1 MDAPNDAIKRRLRF
15 RWALAVL
22 LLTALSGVIYYV
34 LRPKPVT
41 VSVRQV
47 ERGTVE
53 RTVTNTRAGTVKACR
68 RAKLSPSLG
77 GQIARLPIREGD
89 PVKAGQ
95 LLLELWNDDL
105 AAQVGLAERQVAA
118 ARAQVRSAC
127 AKSDV
132 ARRNADRLTRLR
144 KSDAA
149 TAERAD
155 NASAEAAA
163 LQAECEGARIQVT
176 VREAQLAAAS
186 ANLERTRLFAPF
198 KGIIGAI
205 NGELYEFVT
214 PSPLG
219 VPTPPVVDIIGINCF
234 YVTAP
239 IDEVDVAG
247 IQLNMPVRI
256 TLDAFARRRF
266 AGHVR
271 RIADYVLDVEK
282 QARTVDVEAAFDTS
296 DDFKVLLAGYSADIE
311 IVLETRP
318 DVIRV
323 PTEAVIDGRRV
334 YVFSKSTG
342 RLQLRTIKPGL
353 SNWDHTEVLEG
364 VTPGDLVVL
373 NVDQAELHDGAA
385 AVRSKE
391 KP

>member
-1 MDAPNDAIKRRLRF
+1 MDAPHDATRQRFRF
-15 RWALAVL
+15 RWALALL
-22 LLTALSGVIYYV
+22 LLTALAGIVYHI
-34 LRPKPVT
+34 LRPKPVA
-41 VSVRQV
+41 VSLRSV

-95 LLLELWNDDL
+95 LLLELWNKDL
-105 AAQVGLAERQVAA
+105 AAQVGLAERQVSA
-118 ARAQVRSAC
+118 ARAQVRSVC

-155 NASAEAAA
+155 NAAAEAAA
-163 LQAECEGARIQVT
+163 LQAECEGSHIQVT
-176 VREAQLAAAS
+176 VAEAQLEVAG

-198 KGIIGAI
+198 DGIIGAI

-219 VPTPPVVDIIGINCF
+219 VPTPPVVDIIGSNCF

-247 IQLNMPVRI
+247 IQLDMPVRI
-256 TLDAFARRRF
+256 TLDAFARRNF
-266 AGHVR
+266 SGHVR
-271 RIADYVLDVEK
+271 RIADFVLDVEK
-282 QARTVDVEAAFDTS
+282 QARTVDVEAAFDTP
-296 DDFKVLLAGYSADIE
+296 DDFEVLLAGYSADIE

-323 PTEAVIDGRRV
+323 PTEAVIDGRRI
-334 YVFSKSTG
+334 YVFSESTG
-342 RLQLRTIKPGL
+342 RIQLRTIKPGL

-364 VTPGDLVVL
+364 VAPAEQVVV
-373 NVDQAELHDGAA
+373 NADQAGLHDGAA
-385 AVRSKE
+385 AVRSEE

>member
-1 MDAPNDAIKRRLRF
+1 MDAPRDAVKRRRF
-15 RWALAVL
+15 VRWTLAVVVLAALAGL
-22 LLTALSGVIYYV
+22 IYYV
-34 LRPKPVT
+34 LQPKPLAVT
-41 VSVRQV
+41 VRQV
-47 ERGTVE
+47 KRGTVE

-77 GQIARLPIREGD
+77 GQIAHLPIKEGD
-89 PVKAGQ
+89 AVKAGQ
-95 LLLELWNDDL
+95 LLLELWNKDL
-105 AAQVGLAERQVAA
+105 AAEVGLAERQVAA
-118 ARAQVRSAC
+118 AWSQVRSVC

-132 ARRNADRLTRLR
+132 ARRNADRLNRLR
-144 KSDAA
+144 KSDAT

-155 NASAEAAA
+155 NAAAEAAA
-163 LQAECEGARIQVT
+163 LQAECEGARIQVS
-176 VREAQLAAAS
+176 VREAQLAAS
-186 ANLERTRLFAPF
+186 QANLERTRLFAPF
-198 KGIIGAI
+198 DGIIGAI

-219 VPTPPVVDIIGINCF
+219 VPTPPVVDIIGNNCF
-234 YVTAP
+234 YVKAP

-256 TLDAFARRRF
+256 TLDAFAHRRF

-282 QARTVDVEAAFDTS
+282 QARTVDVEVAFDTP
-296 DDFKVLLAGYSADIE
+296 DDFKSLLAGYSADIE
-311 IVLETRP
+311 IILEAHP

-334 YVFSKSTG
+334 YVFTESTG
-342 RLQLRTIKPGL
+342 RIQLRTIKPGL

-364 VTPGDLVVL
+364 VKPGELVVV
-373 NVDQAELHDGAA
+373 NADQAGLHDGAA
-385 AVRSKE
+385 AVRTRE

>member
-1 MDAPNDAIKRRLRF
+1 MDAPHDAIKQRKRF
-15 RWALAVL
+15 WWALVVL
-22 LLTALSGVIYYV
+22 VLAALAGVIYYV
-34 LRPKPVT
+34 LRPKPVA
-41 VSVRQV
+41 VSVYPV
-47 ERGTVE
+47 ERGMVE

-77 GQIARLPIREGD
+77 GQIARLPIKEGD

-95 LLLELWNDDL
+95 LLLELWNKDL
-105 AAQVGLAERQVAA
+105 AAQAGLAERQVAA
-118 ARAQVRSAC
+118 ARAQVRSVC

-155 NASAEAAA
+155 NSAAEAAA
-163 LQAECEGARIQVT
+163 LQAECEGASIQVA
-176 VREAQLAAAS
+176 VAEAQLDAAR
-186 ANLERTRLFAPF
+186 ANLERTRLVAPF
-198 KGIIGAI
+198 DGIIGAI
-205 NGELYEFVT
+205 SGELYEYVT

-219 VPTPPVVDIIGINCF
+219 VPTPPVVDIIGSNCF

-256 TLDAFARRRF
+256 TLDAFAHRRF
-266 AGHVR
+266 TGHVR
-271 RIADYVLDVEK
+271 RIADFVLDVEK
-282 QARTVDVEAAFDTS
+282 QARTVDVEAAFDTP
-296 DDFKVLLAGYSADIE
+296 DDFKYLLAGYSADIE
-311 IVLETRP
+311 IILDARP
-318 DVIRV
+318 EVIRV
-323 PTEAVIDGRRV
+323 PTEAVIDGRRL
-334 YVFSKSTG
+334 YVFSESTG
-342 RLQLRTIKPGL
+342 RIQLRTVKPGL

-364 VTPGDLVVL
+364 VTPGEQVVV
-373 NVDQAELHDGAA
+373 NADQPGLHDGAA

>member
-1 MDAPNDAIKRRLRF
+1 MDAPQDAIKRRFRF
-15 RWALAVL
+15 RWILAILV
-22 LLTALSGVIYYV
+22 LTALAGAAYYA
-34 LRPKPVT
+34 LRPKPVA

-89 PVKAGQ
+89 SVKAGQ
-95 LLLELWNDDL
+95 LLLELWNKDL
-105 AAQVGLAERQVAA
+105 AAEVGLSERQVAA

-155 NASAEAAA
+155 NAAAEADA
-163 LQAECEGARIQVT
+163 LQADCEGSRIQVT

-198 KGIIGAI
+198 DGIIGAI

-219 VPTPPVVDIIGINCF
+219 VPTPPVVDIIGVNCF

-256 TLDAFARRRF
+256 TLDAFARRQF
-266 AGHVR
+266 TGHVR

-282 QARTVDVEAAFDTS
+282 QARTVDVEAAFDS
-296 DDFKVLLAGYSADIE
+296 PEDFKVLLAGYSADIE
-311 IVLETRP
+311 IVLESRP
-318 DVIRV
+318 NVIRV

-334 YVFSKSTG
+334 YVFSESSG
-342 RLQLRTIKPGL
+342 RIQLRTIKPGL

-364 VTPGDLVVL
+364 VTPGELVVL
-373 NVDQAELHDGAA
+373 NADQAGLHDGAA
-385 AVRSKE
+385 AARSKDR
-391 KP
+391 P